1 MNGMTSASML
11 TGCLAALISAA
22 AWALGDILWSRIG
35 EKISPYSMNIG
46 KGIIGSFYFFIVLL
60 VIGARP
66 VTLRDVFFL
75 GMSGVFGIAIGD
87 TLFFASLR
95 NLGPRLA
102 SLLGSLIPVCIAL
115 SAFIFLGERP
125 SYWTLLGISLT
136 VAGLTWV
143 LMEHAPSAGVIK
155 NRTLGIKCGVMAVVC
170 TTAGVLLAKVG
181 LKSSPT
187 IEATSIRLIFGV
199 LGLMVGGLVSRQLK
213 VWVTPI
219 RRLRLIKDI
228 SFAVFVVV
236 FGGFWM
242 SIVALKYT
250 DASVAGALT
259 ATTPLFMLPLSAIMQ
274 KEKIS
279 FRACL
284 GAFIAVTGV
293 ILIMTKN

>member
-1 MNGMTSASML
+1 MSEMVSAREL
-11 TGCLAALISAA
+11 AGCLAALISAA

-46 KGIIGSFYFFIVLL
+46 KGIIGSFYFLIVLL

-66 VTLRDVFFL
+66 VALRDVFFL

-102 SLLGSLIPVCIAL
+102 SLLGSLIPVCIAF
-115 SAFIFLGERP
+115 SAFIFLRERP
-125 SYWTLLGISLT
+125 SYLTLLGILLT
-136 VAGLTWV
+136 VTGLTWV
-143 LMEHAPSAGVIK
+143 ITEQTPSIGAVK
-155 NRTLGIKCGVMAVVC
+155 NRSLGIKCGVMAVVC
-170 TTAGVLLAKVG
+170 TTVGVLLAKVG
-181 LKSSPT
+181 VKSSPT
-187 IEATSIRLIFGV
+187 IEAASIRLIFGV
-199 LGLMVGGLVSRQLK
+199 LGLMVGGLVRRQLK
-213 VWVTPI
+213 VWVAPL

-228 SFAVFVVV
+228 SFAAFVVV

-242 SIVALKYT
+242 SMVALKYT

-259 ATTPLFMLPLSAIMQ
+259 ATTPLFMLPLVAIMQ

-284 GAFIAVTGV
+284 GAFIAVSGV
-293 ILIMTKN
+293 TLIMTQN